1 MNKPNAANHEIVTR
15 PIMIGHTY
23 IGIFIRP
30 LNTSVQ
36 HAKKRTR
43 RKAPTRSETSL
54 SQAEGRYRCRKQK
67 GDMAGN
73 QTQDPPSYFYEIV
86 KVGSNWF
93 RWTPLVTIYYINQSQ
108 SKFFTF
114 KI

>member
-93 RWTPLVTIYYINQSQ
+93 RWTPLVTIYYINQS
-108 SKFFTF
+108 
-114 KI
+114 